1 MKKVILKSTL
11 AVVAVAASCFGTWKA
26 YDAFNDEV
34 NSLLMANV
42 EVLGQDES
50 NPYRNKYLFYTSD
63 YSEHVTVYFEDSDI
77 ESLMF
82 IGHTLHCWEESKN
95 GTHECVD
102 DAAYEHYDIVESNMD
117 VKCLFKTYYN

>member
-1 MKKVILKSTL
+1 MKKAIIKPTL

-50 NPYRNKYLFYTSD
+50 NPYRNKYLFYIYIILRTAKD
-63 YSEHVTVYFEDSDI
+63 HRMKRCWYYTKGKIAGKFFNPKI
-77 ESLMF
+77 EM
-82 IGHTLHCWEESKN
+82 E
-95 GTHECVD
+95 
-102 DAAYEHYDIVESNMD
+102 
-117 VKCLFKTYYN
+117 